1 MSKAKINSDRIYL
14 WIVNAFLLL
23 FLLICAYPLYFV
35 VIASISDPA
44 AVNLGRVLLLPKKLT
59 LDAYRH
65 ILENK
70 SILIGY
76 KNTIIY
82 TTVGT
87 LINICVLLPGAF
99 ALSRKEL
106 PFRKAFIVYFMITM
120 YFGGGLI
127 PTYLQVRSLGL
138 MDTMWALVLP
148 GAFSVYNSLVCKN
161 FFEANTP
168 ADLFDS
174 ARMDGA
180 GYTTFFFSVVLP
192 ISKAIIAVMVLFHA
206 LGHWNSYMSAMYYIT
221 NPQKYPLQLVL
232 KNMQGELDTL
242 AASGS
247 VSAGSLKELTNLIE
261 GVKYSIIP
269 VSTIPVALLYP
280 FAQKYFVKGVTMG
293 SIKG

>member
-120 YFGGGLI
+120 YFGGG
-127 PTYLQVRSLGL
+127 
-138 MDTMWALVLP
+138 
-148 GAFSVYNSLVCKN
+148 KN
-161 FFEANTP
+161 
-168 ADLFDS
+168 
-174 ARMDGA
+174 
-180 GYTTFFFSVVLP
+180 
-192 ISKAIIAVMVLFHA
+192 
-206 LGHWNSYMSAMYYIT
+206 
-221 NPQKYPLQLVL
+221 
-232 KNMQGELDTL
+232 
-242 AASGS
+242 
-247 VSAGSLKELTNLIE
+247 
-261 GVKYSIIP
+261 
-269 VSTIPVALLYP
+269 
-280 FAQKYFVKGVTMG
+280 
-293 SIKG
+293 